1 MSVHIVTQL
10 LDLVV
15 VIMDKIGLG
24 IGIVGGLG
32 LGMLVGSELSG
43 STITLIGA
51 GLVVISLIAMI
62 VFSLRK

>member
-1 MSVHIVTQL
+1 
-10 LDLVV
+10 
-15 VIMDKIGLG
+15 MDKIGLG